1 MNENLL
7 PCPFCGGESKL
18 SALQSI
24 IDDRKI
30 ADRYYIVCLD
40 CGVQTAML
48 ATIEKAI
55 AAWNRR
61 AVPQETETPITEDA
75 LAELGFLR
83 ENEATY
89 IFPVGIATNISIT
102 FFTFDMTTVEIED
115 PTRRMRL
122 LLPNV
127 TTIERVQGIMR
138 ALSTE

>member
-7 PCPFCGGESKL
+7 PCPFCGGDLSKL

-48 ATIEKAI
+48 ATTEKAI

-61 AVPQETETPITEDA
+61 TETPI
-75 LAELGFLR
+75 
-83 ENEATY
+83 
-89 IFPVGIATNISIT
+89 
-102 FFTFDMTTVEIED
+102 
-115 PTRRMRL
+115 
-122 LLPNV
+122 
-127 TTIERVQGIMR
+127 
-138 ALSTE
+138 STE

>member
-48 ATIEKAI
+48 ATTEKAI

-61 AVPQETETPITEDA
+61 AVPQETETPI
-75 LAELGFLR
+75 
-83 ENEATY
+83 
-89 IFPVGIATNISIT
+89 
-102 FFTFDMTTVEIED
+102 
-115 PTRRMRL
+115 
-122 LLPNV
+122 
-127 TTIERVQGIMR
+127 
-138 ALSTE
+138 STE